1 MTEPKRLNDEELR
14 EIEQRAEKATPGPWK
29 VESSTEG
36 DWVLD
41 NRDDV
46 IAGTFVQEGDADFI
60 AHARE
65 DVPALIAE
73 VRRLRETSPFSLA
86 EIQLIRGCVT
96 FSPYGSDEGEIKRLI
111 DNINRKL
118 DVLEDGFYDAE

>member
-1 MTEPKRLNDEELR
+1 MNEIQLI

-29 VESSTEG
+29 VEASTEG

-65 DVPALIAE
+65 DVPALVAE
-73 VRRLRETSPFSLA
+73 VRRLRRALHHISNEILWPHYFDPKIIRAMEYIA
-86 EIQLIRGCVT
+86 EVL
-96 FSPYGSDEGEIKRLI
+96 
-111 DNINRKL
+111 RK
-118 DVLEDGFYDAE
+118 

>member
-1 MTEPKRLNDEELR
+1 MNEIQLI

-29 VESSTEG
+29 VEASTEG

-41 NRDDV
+41 SRDDV

-60 AHARE
+60 VHARE

-118 DVLEDGFYDAE
+118 DVLEDGFYDA